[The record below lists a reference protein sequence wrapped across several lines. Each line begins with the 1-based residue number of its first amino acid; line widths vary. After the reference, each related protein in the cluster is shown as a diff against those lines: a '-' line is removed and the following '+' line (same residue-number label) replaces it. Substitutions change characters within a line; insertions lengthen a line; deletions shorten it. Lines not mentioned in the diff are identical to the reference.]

1 MDAVCGF
8 VRRPDG
14 VNPNDRC
21 YGPIPRILYAIIYCI
36 SAVAGRSEAICRRL
50 SLSKHSIPMTE
61 VPYTI
66 GFLGGFRD
74 YRHNSDFIDNAL
86 DYYCGRHARLR
97 VLVSPTTESETRLAT
112 RIIAARKTRP
122 QIEVV
127 SVIAT
132 AHLRSYERNGTGS
145 TVTHRNR
152 LIASSDRYIVLDE
165 TSYGGYAEQLYNLF
179 IEQCDLILYNCVQ
192 DAKKDR
198 LLLHVRRFSVPVPIA
213 FLPKFTADATDIEKL
228 LDASLA
234 YLRAND
240 FRVPAEKLPQV
251 FLRSWTFQPV
261 QERYAHI
268 SSLDDVAAVFRLDDK
283 NIRLKV
289 FAYALAIHAN
299 FWANP
304 ECNDAENACWLY
316 RIFCRQLD
324 RIAHARATG
333 QSPGQFELFDFDRQ
347 LKDIYR

>member
-1 MDAVCGF
+1 
-8 VRRPDG
+8 
-14 VNPNDRC
+14 
-21 YGPIPRILYAIIYCI
+21 
-36 SAVAGRSEAICRRL
+36 
-50 SLSKHSIPMTE
+50 MTE

-112 RIIAARKTRP
+112 RILAARRSRP
-122 QIEVV
+122 EIEVV

-132 AHLRSYERNGTGS
+132 AHLRSYERSGTGS

-152 LIASSDRYIVLDE
+152 IIAASNYYIVVPE
-165 TSYGGYAEQLYNLF
+165 TSIGNYAEQLHQLF
-179 IEQCDLILYNCVQ
+179 IAQCDLILYNGYGRNKTDPFLIHARQ
-192 DAKKDR
+192 
-198 LLLHVRRFSVPVPIA
+198 LSVPVPIA
-213 FLPKFTADATDIEKL
+213 FLPKFTADATNIEKV
-228 LDASLA
+228 LDASLNFI
-234 YLRAND
+234 RSND

-251 FLRSWTFQPV
+251 FLRSWTSQSG
-261 QERYAHI
+261 QERYARI
-268 SSLDDVAAVFRLDDK
+268 SSLDDVAAIFRLDDK

-304 ECNDAENACWLY
+304 ECCDADSVHVLY
-316 RIFCRQLD
+316 RLFCRQLD
-324 RIAHARATG
+324 RIAQARASG
-333 QSPGQFELFDFDRQ
+333 QPSERFELFDFDRQ
-347 LKDIYR
+347 LKDGWR

>member
-1 MDAVCGF
+1 
-8 VRRPDG
+8 
-14 VNPNDRC
+14 
-21 YGPIPRILYAIIYCI
+21 
-36 SAVAGRSEAICRRL
+36 
-50 SLSKHSIPMTE
+50 MTE
-61 VPYTI
+61 IPYTI

-112 RIIAARKTRP
+112 RILAARKTHP
-122 QIEVV
+122 EIEVV

-179 IEQCDLILYNCVQ
+179 VEQCDLILYNCVQ
-192 DAKKDR
+192 DVKKDR
-198 LLLHVRRFSVPVPIA
+198 LLLHVRRFSVPVPVPIA
-213 FLPKFTADATDIEKL
+213 FLPKYTAAETDTGKIL
-228 LDASLA
+228 AASLA
-234 YLRAND
+234 YIRANA

-251 FLRSWTFQPV
+251 FLRHWASQP
-261 QERYAHI
+261 ELEHYARI
-268 SSLDDVAAVFRLDDK
+268 SCPEDVAAVFRLDDK

-289 FAYALAIHAN
+289 FAYTLAVHAN
-299 FWANP
+299 FWVDP
-304 ECNDAENACWLY
+304 ECCDADSVHVLY
-316 RIFCRQLD
+316 RLFCRQLD
-324 RIAHARATG
+324 RIALARASG
-333 QSPGQFELFDFDRQ
+333 QPSERFELFDFDRQ
-347 LKDIYR
+347 LKDVYRQLRVAVRP

>member
-1 MDAVCGF
+1 
-8 VRRPDG
+8 
-14 VNPNDRC
+14 
-21 YGPIPRILYAIIYCI
+21 
-36 SAVAGRSEAICRRL
+36 
-50 SLSKHSIPMTE
+50 MTE

-112 RIIAARKTRP
+112 RILAARRSRP
-122 QIEVV
+122 EIEVV

-132 AHLRSYERNGTGS
+132 AHLRSYERSGTGS

-152 LIASSDRYIVLDE
+152 IIAASNYYIVVPE
-165 TSYGGYAEQLYNLF
+165 TSIGNYAEQLHQLF
-179 IEQCDLILYNCVQ
+179 IAQCDLILYNGYGRNKTDPFLIHARQ
-192 DAKKDR
+192 IG
-198 LLLHVRRFSVPVPIA
+198 VPVPIA
-213 FLPKFTADATDIEKL
+213 FLPKFTADATNIEKV
-228 LDASLA
+228 LDASLNFI
-234 YLRAND
+234 RSND

-251 FLRSWTFQPV
+251 FLRSWTSQSG
-261 QERYAHI
+261 QERYARI
-268 SSLDDVAAVFRLDDK
+268 SSLDDVAAIFRLDDK

-304 ECNDAENACWLY
+304 ECCDADSVHVLY
-316 RIFCRQLD
+316 RLFCRQLD
-324 RIAHARATG
+324 RIAQARASG
-333 QSPGQFELFDFDRQ
+333 QPSERFELFDFDRQ
-347 LKDIYR
+347 LKDGWR

>member
-1 MDAVCGF
+1 
-8 VRRPDG
+8 
-14 VNPNDRC
+14 
-21 YGPIPRILYAIIYCI
+21 
-36 SAVAGRSEAICRRL
+36 
-50 SLSKHSIPMTE
+50 MTE

-97 VLVSPTTESETRLAT
+97 VLVSPTTEGETRLAT
-112 RIIAARKTRP
+112 RILAARRSRP
-122 QIEVV
+122 EIEVV

-132 AHLRSYERNGTGS
+132 AHLRSYERSGTSS

-152 LIASSDRYIVLDE
+152 IIAASDHYVVLNE
-165 TSYGGYAEQLYNLF
+165 TSCGGYTEQLYNLF

-198 LLLHVRRFSVPVPIA
+198 LLSHVRQFSVPVPIA
-213 FLPKFTADATDIEKL
+213 FLPKFTAAATDIEKV
-228 LDASLA
+228 LDASLNFI
-234 YLRAND
+234 RSND

-251 FLRSWTFQPV
+251 FLCSWTSQPG

-283 NIRLKV
+283 NIQLKV
-289 FAYALAIHAN
+289 FAYALAVHAN
-299 FWANP
+299 FWADP
-304 ECNDAENACWLY
+304 ECCDADSVHVLY
-316 RIFCRQLD
+316 RLFCRQLD
-324 RIAHARATG
+324 RIALARASG
-333 QSPGQFELFDFDRQ
+333 QPSERFELFDFDRQ
-347 LKDIYR
+347 LKDIYRQSRVAVRP

>member
-1 MDAVCGF
+1 M
-8 VRRPDG
+8 
-14 VNPNDRC
+14 
-21 YGPIPRILYAIIYCI
+21 
-36 SAVAGRSEAICRRL
+36 
-50 SLSKHSIPMTE
+50 PMTE

-86 DYYCGRHARLR
+86 DYYYGRHARLR

-122 QIEVV
+122 KIEVV
-127 SVIAT
+127 SVIAI
-132 AHLRSYERNGTGS
+132 AHLRSYERSGTGS

-165 TSYGGYAEQLYNLF
+165 TSYGGYTEQLYNLF

-234 YLRAND
+234 YIRANG
-240 FRVPAEKLPQV
+240 FRIRAEKLPQV
-251 FLRSWTFQPV
+251 FLRSWMSQPG
-261 QERYAHI
+261 QERYARI

-299 FWANP
+299 FWADP
-304 ECNDAENACWLY
+304 ECCDADSVHVLY
-316 RIFCRQLD
+316 RLFCRQLD
-324 RIAHARATG
+324 RIALARASG
-333 QSPGQFELFDFDRQ
+333 QPSERFELFDFDRQ
-347 LKDIYR
+347 LKDGWR

>member
-1 MDAVCGF
+1 MPV
-8 VRRPDG
+8 
-14 VNPNDRC
+14 
-21 YGPIPRILYAIIYCI
+21 
-36 SAVAGRSEAICRRL
+36 
-50 SLSKHSIPMTE
+50 TE
-61 VPYTI
+61 IPYTI

-112 RIIAARKTRP
+112 RILAARKTHP
-122 QIEVV
+122 GIEII

-132 AHLRSYERNGTGS
+132 AHLRSYQNPGTGS

-152 LIASSDRYIVLDE
+152 IIAASDHYVVLNE
-165 TSYGGYAEQLYNLF
+165 TSCGGYTEQLYNLF
-179 IEQCDLILYNCVQ
+179 VEQCDLILYNCVQ

-198 LLLHVRRFSVPVPIA
+198 LLSHVRQFSVPVPIA
-213 FLPKFTADATDIEKL
+213 FLPKFTAAATDIEKVL
-228 LDASLA
+228 NASLA
-234 YLRAND
+234 YLRANA
-240 FRVPAEKLPQV
+240 FRIRAEKLPQV
-251 FLRSWTFQPV
+251 FLRSWMSQSG

-299 FWANP
+299 FWADP
-304 ECNDAENACWLY
+304 ECCDADSVHVLY
-316 RIFCRQLD
+316 RLFCRQLD
-324 RIAHARATG
+324 RIALARASG
-333 QSPGQFELFDFDRQ
+333 QPSERFELFDFDRQ
-347 LKDIYR
+347 LKDGWR